1 MIFVISLDMED
12 LAEYKK
18 TLDNLNSNAYNMYVM
33 PIMGHT
39 ISTCYKEKRYECI
52 YET

>member
-1 MIFVISLDMED
+1 MIFVILPDTED

-18 TLDNLNSNAYNMYVM
+18 TLDNLNSSTYNMYVM

-39 ISTCYKEKRYECI
+39 ISTCYKEK
-52 YET
+52 

>member
-1 MIFVISLDMED
+1 MTSVISLDMVV
-12 LAEYKK
+12 LVGYKK

-39 ISTCYKEKRYECI
+39 ISTCYKEK
-52 YET
+52 